1 MYLGR
6 PEGVPEGLSE
16 GRPVVLIYSHK
27 IGILATS
34 GGRKWKI
41 YHFSLA
47 SVDNYPTESHSP
59 WNSVEN
65 YPMEC
70 HFPLEFR

>member
-16 GRPVVLIYSHK
+16 GRPVVVIYSHT

-34 GGRKWKI
+34 VSRKWKI
-41 YHFSLA
+41 YHFTRA
-47 SVDNYPTESHSP
+47 TVDIH
-59 WNSVEN
+59 
-65 YPMEC
+65 
-70 HFPLEFR
+70 LDG